1 MELIFTPDD
10 SGTNRAS
17 GYATVEYSSNSEEET
32 VVETTED
39 DLASIFEQAKADGE
53 TLDGADESIDAAI
66 DAPLAFR
73 DYLILDSNDTIVFDA
88 DYVRETNDETST
100 TSS

>member
-1 MELIFTPDD
+1 MYALIDTEDGGRMHGF
-10 SGTNRAS
+10 SKVEVSTNNDRFD
-17 GYATVEYSSNSEEET
+17 

-39 DLASIFEQAKADGE
+39 DLAAIFEQAKSDSE

-66 DAPLAFR
+66 DDPLAFR
-73 DYLILDSNDTIVFDA
+73 DFLILDSNGAVAFDP
-88 DYVRETNDETST
+88 DHVREDQTAS